1 MSAAAAAASS
11 PANVRTS
18 TPALKTFPSARMI
31 SARGGEAST
40 AAIASSSAS
49 NTAAPNR
56 LSGGGVEDQLGDV
69 AVAFQSD
76 RWHAWHCCI
85 PTDDLVEH
93 VVALP
98 GREVALL
105 APRDGEALLSE
116 EAFEHEEFL
125 PYWAELWPSAMALA
139 RAIARRPLTGRRV
152 IELGCGLG
160 LPAIAAALAGGRV
173 LATDWSPDSVE
184 ITRATRSAT
193 ARRSTPPSTAGTRP
207 REPLG
212 PPWPL
217 VLASDVLYEARN
229 VPELLDLLPRLTA
242 ASGEVWLADPG
253 RAPAAGFLEDAAA
266 TWRIDAIPHDGPAHV
281 AIHRLRPAVHFVLTH
296 LSECDLHA
304 IVLAQRSRNALSRSS
319 ERLASRSALRPRA
332 RARPCGP
339 GSRRAASTR

>member
-1 MSAAAAAASS
+1 M
-11 PANVRTS
+11 
-18 TPALKTFPSARMI
+18 ALVALLHRM
-31 SARGGEAST
+31 E
-40 AAIASSSAS
+40 
-49 NTAAPNR
+49 
-56 LSGGGVEDQLGDV
+56 
-69 AVAFQSD
+69 
-76 RWHAWHCCI
+76 
-85 PTDDLVEH
+85 DLVEH

-173 LATDWSPDSVE
+173 LATDWSPDSVA
-184 ITRATRSAT
+184 ITARNAERNGAGLAT
-193 ARRSTPPSTAGTRP
+193 AVYRWDAPPAQ
-207 REPLG
+207 LG

-229 VPELLDLLPRLTA
+229 VPALLDLLPRLTA

-253 RAPAAGFLEDAAA
+253 RAPAAGFLAAAAA
-266 TWRIDAIPHDGPAHV
+266 TWRIDAIPHDGPPHV
-281 AIHRLRPAVHFVLTH
+281 TVHRLRP
-296 LSECDLHA
+296 
-304 IVLAQRSRNALSRSS
+304 
-319 ERLASRSALRPRA
+319 
-332 RARPCGP
+332 GP
-339 GSRRAASTR
+339 GGRVATSAGARRPSDR